1 MTTRKSDQ
9 QLKIGIA
16 ELRRRPGNRQEVDLD
31 LSFGE
36 TGLDDSAV
44 ITATVP
50 ADSVGHVHLVLESM
64 SDGVTATGTVR
75 FTWQGECRRCLGP
88 TSGEVVADVL
98 EVYKDVPSGDDTLP
112 VDGDF
117 VDLGPVVRDAVVLAL
132 PLAPLCAEDCTG
144 PEPEEY
150 PVVVEGE
157 GEEPP
162 DPRWSA
168 LSDLR
173 FDDAGVADRGLD
185 NDEAE

>member
-16 ELRRRPGNRQEVDLD
+16 ELRRRPGNRQVVDLD
-31 LSFGE
+31 ISFGA
-36 TGLDDSAV
+36 TGLEDSAV

-64 SDGVTATGTVR
+64 SDGVTATGAVR
-75 FTWQGECRRCLGP
+75 FPWQGECRRCLGP

-98 EVYKDVPSGDDTLP
+98 EIYKDVPTGDDTLP

-132 PLAPLCAEDCTG
+132 PLAPLCADDCTG
-144 PEPEEY
+144 PDPEEY

-157 GEEPP
+157 GETPM

-173 FDDAGVADRGLD
+173 FEVPGGLD

>member
-1 MTTRKSDQ
+1 
-9 QLKIGIA
+9 
-16 ELRRRPGNRQEVDLD
+16 
-31 LSFGE
+31 
-36 TGLDDSAV
+36 
-44 ITATVP
+44 
-50 ADSVGHVHLVLESM
+50 
-64 SDGVTATGTVR
+64 
-75 FTWQGECRRCLGP
+75 
-88 TSGEVVADVL
+88 VVADVL
-98 EVYKDVPSGDDTLP
+98 EVYKDVPTGDDTLP
-112 VDGDF
+112 VDVDF
-117 VDLGPVVRDAVVLAL
+117 VNLGPVVRDAVVLAL